1 MEKILSVN
9 NDRIKNVVKLAE
21 KSRERKAQKLFVVE
35 GARELTIALEAGYE
49 VDSVFVCFEIFQKS
63 EYPHV
68 LEAIEKDKLKEVSL
82 LVFQKMAYREGSDGI
97 IALAKPKNHGLED
110 LHVSENP
117 FIIVLEAVEKPG
129 NLGAILRTAD
139 AAQADALIICDPL
152 TDVYNPNTIRSSVG
166 CIFSV
171 QTAVCSSQD
180 AFDWLRNKQIKTYA
194 AELESAVFYQDT
206 DFTTP
211 SAIVMGTEADGLS
224 PFWLEN
230 ANAHV
235 KIPMRGK
242 IDSLNVS
249 VSTAVLTFEAMRQ
262 RGF

>member
-9 NDRIKNVVKLAE
+9 NEKIKDVIKLAE
-21 KSRERKAQKLFVVE
+21 KSRERKRQNLFVIE
-35 GARELTIALEAGYE
+35 GARELTIALESDYE
-49 VDSVFVCFEIFQKS
+49 IDSVFVCFEVFQKT

-68 LEAIEKDKLKEVSL
+68 LDKLSDGKLREISL
-82 LVFQKMAYREGSDGI
+82 QVFRKMAYRESSDGI
-97 IALAKPKNHGLED
+97 IALAKQKRHALD
-110 LHVSENP
+110 SLKLTDNP

-139 AAQADALIICDPL
+139 AAQVDAVIICDPL
-152 TDVYNPNTIRSSVG
+152 ADVYNLNVIRSSIG

-171 QTAVCSSQD
+171 QTAVSSSEE
-180 AFDWLRNKQIKTYA
+180 ALAWLKQHNIMTFA
-194 AELESAVFYQDT
+194 AELESASFYQNT
-206 DFTTP
+206 DFKQPT
-211 SAIVMGTEADGLS
+211 AIIMGTEADGLS
-224 PFWLEN
+224 EFWLKN
-230 ANAHV
+230 SDKHV

-249 VSTAVLTFEAMRQ
+249 VSTAILTFEAMRQ